1 MADSFQRILECNF
14 NNSVNR
20 LKISGKN
27 FQNHWSSIKEKIV
40 SKYGLSL
47 MSDCHIII
55 NEKNIDSEAALEKEL
70 LNSKPGKVQV
80 TIKRGKFGAQQDN
93 GIKAIVISDKS
104 GKQCSWNYT
113 KNTDEKENDA
123 SNIIDA
129 SGSNESTFGEF
140 KQSVL
145 ESLGI
150 DLKDRNN
157 VSFYEIDNIH
167 DVKNRKVKIEDENDF
182 ICCFDDKMTQFTGER
197 DGDTC
202 TVYFVA
208 VQVPQDPK
216 VCVVCAVILW
226 CSFCFLFSDSFL
238 FFSFFFS
245 FLFASG

>member
-1 MADSFQRILECNF
+1 MADSFHRILEFNF

-123 SNIIDA
+123 S
-129 SGSNESTFGEF
+129 GSNKSTFGEF

-150 DLKDRNN
+150 DLKDRND
-157 VSFYEIDNIH
+157 VSFYEIDNIN

-197 DGDTC
+197 DGGTC
-202 TVYFVA
+202 TVYFVV
-208 VQVPQDPK
+208 VQVPQDSK
-216 VCVVCAVILW
+216 VCAVCVVCAVIVVQFSFSFFE
-226 CSFCFLFSDSFL
+226 CFCFLL
-238 FFSFFFS
+238 ISFFF
-245 FLFASG
+245 FRFFVL